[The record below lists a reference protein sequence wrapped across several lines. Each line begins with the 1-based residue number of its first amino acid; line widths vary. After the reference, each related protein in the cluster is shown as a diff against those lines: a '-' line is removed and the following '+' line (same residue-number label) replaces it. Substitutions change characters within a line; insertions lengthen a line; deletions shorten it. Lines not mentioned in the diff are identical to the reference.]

1 MPVDKRSVSLPPV
14 YAQAVERRDSQFSTA
29 LTKSLGR
36 YFYALADV
44 RRRLADQFSDQE
56 CGLILD
62 ACNGTLFYPF
72 SINLIGA
79 TIQDAIS
86 MDRLDQKWEVDGAAL
101 AAKLNELN
109 YFERLVVVDAV
120 EVWWERSATRESRED
135 EQPAFGDLFRRHP
148 DNNSVR
154 EFQM

>member
-14 YAQAVERRDSQFSTA
+14 YTQAIERRDSQFSTA

-36 YFYALADV
+36 YLYALADA
-44 RRRLADQFSDQE
+44 RRRLADQCSDQE
-56 CGLILD
+56 CGLRLD

-72 SINLIGA
+72 SINLVGA

-86 MDRLDQKWEVDGAAL
+86 MDRLDQKWEVDGPAL
-101 AAKLNELN
+101 ADKLDKLS
-109 YFERLVVVDAV
+109 YFERLAVVDAV
-120 EVWWERSATRESRED
+120 EVWWNRTHN
-135 EQPAFGDLFRRHP
+135 EQPGFSELFREHP
-148 DNNSVR
+148 DNAAVR

>member
-14 YAQAVERRDSQFSTA
+14 YVQAIERRDSQFSTA

-36 YFYALADV
+36 YLYALADA
-44 RRRLADQFSDQE
+44 RRRLAEMFDAQE

-72 SINLIGA
+72 SVNLIGA
-79 TIQDAIS
+79 TVQDAIS
-86 MDRLDQKWEVDGAAL
+86 MDRLDQKWEVNGVSL
-101 AAKLNELN
+101 IAKLNELD
-109 YFERLVVVDAV
+109 YLERLAVVDAV
-120 EVWWERSATRESRED
+120 EVWWNRTHG
-135 EQPAFGDLFRRHP
+135 EQPEFDELFSHHP
-148 DNNSVR
+148 DNASVR